1 MAKVVMTCGKI
12 CCGKSTYAR
21 TLRDEL
27 GAVILSIDEITLSL
41 FPEGAGDLHDIY
53 ALRAEKYLLSLTL
66 QILSAG
72 TDVILDWGL
81 WTKAQ
86 RSRLR
91 AFWNE
96 NHIANEIH
104 YLKLSP
110 SEWERRISKRNA
122 EINKQEPSAYE
133 VDEGLLKKTESLF
146 EEPSKEEV
154 DRIVVQ

>member
-1 MAKVVMTCGKI
+1 MAAKAMGK
-12 CCGKSTYAR
+12 GM
-21 TLRDEL
+21 
-27 GAVILSIDEITLSL
+27 AVIDPLLAAGGSESL
-41 FPEGAGDLHDIY
+41 GKCIIGTVAGDLHDIY
-53 ALRAEKYLLSLTL
+53 ALRVEKYLLSLAL

-146 EEPSKEEV
+146 EEPSEEEV